1 MKKDTFINAYVGKQV
16 LDADIKEREA
26 HKSSGKLSASALG
39 QPLQW
44 QILHCL
50 GVEQK
55 PFEEYTLRKFIR
67 GKAVER
73 WLLDIMPNVIEEQ
86 RFAGYRNCV
95 GFIDAIVDTKKWD
108 FPSGIIPVE
117 IKSVSNAKF
126 KRILRN
132 GADRSH
138 KLQAGYYALCEETSR
153 YAVIYVSTDDM
164 RIETYIYETADIKDE
179 IDSIITRFDKQWKI
193 GVPVFV
199 PEEKWQENPKYN
211 NYPNFSD
218 LTQEEI
224 DNYNKKLKVGNKQK

>member
-1 MKKDTFINAYVGKQV
+1 M
-16 LDADIKEREA
+16 LDANNKERAA

-55 PFEEYTLRKFIR
+55 EFEEYTLRKFIR

-73 WLLDIMPNVIEEQ
+73 WLLDIMPDVIEEQ
-86 RFAGYRNCV
+86 KFAGYRGCV
-95 GFIDAIVDTKKWD
+95 GFIDAIVDTKEWN

-117 IKSVSNAKF
+117 IKSTSNMKF

-132 GADRSH
+132 GADESH
-138 KLQAGYYALCEETSR
+138 KLQAGYYALCEGTPR
-153 YAVIYVSTDDM
+153 YAVVYVSTDDM
-164 RIETYIYETADIKDE
+164 RIETYIYETADIKDK
-179 IDSIITRFDKQWKI
+179 IDAIIARFDKQKMI
-193 GVPVFV
+193 GVPVFI

-211 NYPNFSD
+211 NYPDFFIR
-218 LTQEEI
+218 TQEEI
-224 DNYNKKLKVGNKQK
+224 DEAIKAFHKAQKVDEPKKLIINKG